1 MGFMITA
8 AILTGVVAIVG
19 IGTAYWLNH
28 RNGPATWGRPEP
40 HRRHLGERCPCGGGQ
55 LQLAWQHGRGAVL
68 GCTCYPDC
76 RLAFRVAGRPLPD
89 VQAGY
94 DDLRVPSAR

>member
-8 AILTGVVAIVG
+8 AILTGVAAIAG

-28 RNGPATWGRPEP
+28 RNGPATWRRPEP
-40 HRRHLGERCPCGGGQ
+40 HGRHLGERCPCGGGH

-68 GCTCYPDC
+68 GCTRYPDC
-76 RLAFRVAGRPLPD
+76 RVAFRVDGWALPD
-89 VQAGY
+89 VRAGH
-94 DDLRVPSAR
+94 DDLSVLHAR